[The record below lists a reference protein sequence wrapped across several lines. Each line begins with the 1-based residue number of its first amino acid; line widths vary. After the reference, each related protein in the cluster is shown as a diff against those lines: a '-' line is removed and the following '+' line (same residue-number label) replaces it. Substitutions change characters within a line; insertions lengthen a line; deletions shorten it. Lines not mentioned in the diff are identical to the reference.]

1 MPTSL
6 HLAPSQA
13 LARPTGPAGLPPPDE
28 GPVRWDSALLFKGQQ
43 ELIIE
48 HHGQSYRLRITAL
61 GKLILTK

>member
-1 MPTSL
+1 MPNSL

-13 LARPTGPAGLPPPDE
+13 LARPAAPGQPHPEERPA
-28 GPVRWDSALLFKGQQ
+28 RWDSDVLFKGQQ

-48 HHGQSYRLRITAL
+48 HHGQPYRLRITAL